1 MRVVVAKTAGFCMGV
16 RKAMDSVL
24 DAANEK
30 GNNGHVY
37 TEGPLIH
44 NPQVLEML
52 EEQGINT
59 LGKDTDIS
67 KSTVVIRAHG
77 ITPERRREIEATG
90 ANICDATCPR
100 VMRVQKIIDK
110 HADEG
115 YSTIIIGDEG
125 HAEVTGLLGYARGNG
140 HVISSAEETA
150 DLPDMEKVCI
160 VAQTTQDMRTFA
172 LIVEKLKQRYKN
184 HKVFD
189 TICSSTSKRQGE
201 VMNLS
206 ETVDAMI
213 VVGGKGSANTNR
225 LAQISASKGMPTF
238 LVETDEELELN
249 KLLNFD
255 TIGVT
260 AGASTPNWLIQKVVD
275 KIETFQAENVG
286 KIRFFFKRAFKI
298 LISSFMYIGIGAA
311 SLSYSSSVLLGI
323 YPRLNFCAIAA
334 LFLFSMYVL
343 NHFTNKEAAALNKP
357 SRARLYEKHHS
368 IFVVL
373 GIVAAITSFVL
384 AFMISIEIFFCVFFA
399 TLFGIAYRISIIPKK
414 FSRFIRHRSLE
425 QIPGSKEIF
434 ISMAWAV
441 STGLIPFLGASVS
454 ARSFSSLLVVVAFAF
469 SMAFMRT
476 VLLNVQDVQ
485 GDRIVGKET
494 IPIAIGKRNTQISLI
509 VLSVLIAVL
518 LIVSPMLGWTSA
530 FSYYLFPCVIYACG
544 YLYLYHRRLIPSG
557 LACEA
562 ITDFNFIL
570 AGIMVI
576 IWRLFGH

>member
-16 RKAMDSVL
+16 RKAMDRVL

-30 GNNGHVY
+30 GNNGPVY

-52 EEQGINT
+52 KEKGINT
-59 LGKDTDIS
+59 LRNGTDIS

-100 VMRVQKIIDK
+100 VMSVQKIIDK
-110 HADEG
+110 HAEEG

-125 HAEVTGLLGYARGNG
+125 HAEVIGLLGYARGNG
-140 HVISSAEETA
+140 HVISSPEEIPG
-150 DLPDMEKVCI
+150 LPDMEKVCI
-160 VAQTTQDMRTFA
+160 VAQTTQDVRTFA

-184 HKVFD
+184 YKVFD

-201 VMNLS
+201 VINLS

-225 LAQISASKGMPTF
+225 LAKISASKGTPTF
-238 LVETDEELELN
+238 LVETEKELELK
-249 KLLNFD
+249 KLINFG

-260 AGASTPNWLIQKVVD
+260 AGASTPNWLIQKVVE
-275 KIETFQAENVG
+275 KLEAFHSENVG
-286 KIRFFFKRAFKI
+286 KIRNFFERSFKI
-298 LISSFMYIGIGAA
+298 LIGSFMYIGIGAA
-311 SLSYSSSVLLGI
+311 SSSYSSSVLLGI
-323 YPRLNFCAIAA
+323 DPKLNFCAIAT
-334 LFLFSMYVL
+334 LFLFSVYVL
-343 NHFTNKEAAALNKP
+343 NHFANKEAAALNKP
-357 SRARLYEKHHS
+357 SRAKLYEKYHN
-368 IFVVL
+368 IFVAF
-373 GIVAAITSFVL
+373 GIVAAVTSFVL
-384 AFMISIEIFFCVFFA
+384 SFMASVEIFFCVFFA

-414 FSRFIRHRSLE
+414 FARFIRYRSLE

-434 ISMAWAV
+434 ISAAWAV
-441 STGLIPFLGASVS
+441 STGLIPFLGSSVS
-454 ARSFSSLLVVVAFAF
+454 VRSLSALFVVVAFVF

-485 GDRIVGKET
+485 GDRIVGRET
-494 IPIAIGKRNTQISLI
+494 IPIAIGKRNTQICLI
-509 VLSVLIAVL
+509 VISVLIAIL
-518 LIVSPMLGWTSA
+518 LIVSPTIGWTST
-530 FSYYLFPCVIYACG
+530 FSYYLFPCIIYACG
-544 YLYLYHRRLIPSG
+544 YLYLYHKRTIPSE

-576 IWRLFGH
+576 IWRFFGH